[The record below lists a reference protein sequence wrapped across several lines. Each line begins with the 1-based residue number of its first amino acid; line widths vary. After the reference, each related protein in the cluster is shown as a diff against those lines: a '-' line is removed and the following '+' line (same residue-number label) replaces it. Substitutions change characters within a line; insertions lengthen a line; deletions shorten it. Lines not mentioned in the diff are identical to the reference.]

1 MSTVRISLLGFYGL
15 YQPQGIDLFEFLT
28 LPEGYDKETFINTL
42 FLDYG
47 DKGVLYTNPDM
58 FRRMMGAWSSK
69 WAVELARLYKTLT
82 DDYEPLWNIDCYEK
96 VQDKEN
102 ENASGR
108 TTATSSETD
117 ANTTENTVS
126 AYNSSSYEPHDKSQ
140 YNGTIGQTASGTS
153 ADERHKGLSHDGH
166 YYGNGGVTMSQQM
179 AEAEIK
185 LREKYNLYHEACKLF
200 SQDLLLYIY

>member
-1 MSTVRISLLGFYGL
+1 MSTVRISLLGFYAL
-15 YQPQGIDLFEFLT
+15 YDNQGVDLFEYLS
-28 LPEGYDKETFINTL
+28 LPEGYDKNTFIDTL

-58 FRRMMGAWSSK
+58 FRRMIGAWSSK
-69 WAVELARLYKTLT
+69 WSIELERLHKTLT
-82 DDYEPLWNIDCYEK
+82 EDYEPLWNIDRYEK

-108 TTATSSETD
+108 TTATSNETD

-126 AYNSSSYEPHDKSQ
+126 AYNSSAYEPHDKTQ

>member
-1 MSTVRISLLGFYGL
+1 MSTVRISLLGFYAL
-15 YQPQGIDLFEFLT
+15 YDNQGQDLFEYLS
-28 LPEGYDKETFINTL
+28 LPEGYDKETFKDVL

-47 DKGVLYTNPDM
+47 DKPVLYTNPDV
-58 FRRMMGAWSSK
+58 FKRMIGAWSSK
-69 WAVELARLYKTLT
+69 WSLELTRLYKTLT
-82 DDYEPLWNIDCYEK
+82 EDYEPLWNIDRYED

-108 TTATSSETD
+108 TTATSNETD

-126 AYNSSSYEPHDKSQ
+126 AYNSSSYEPHDKTQ

-153 ADERHKGLSHDGH
+153 ADERHKGLTHDGH

-179 AEAEIK
+179 AEAEVK

>member
-15 YQPQGIDLFEFLT
+15 YEPQGIDLFEFLS

-58 FRRMMGAWSSK
+58 FRHMIGAWSNK
-69 WAVELARLYKTLT
+69 WAIELARLYKTLT
-82 DDYEPLWNIDCYEK
+82 DDYEPLWNIDRYEK

-108 TTATSSETD
+108 TTATSNETD

-126 AYNSSSYEPHDKSQ
+126 AYNSSNYEPHDKTQ

-166 YYGNGGVTMSQQM
+166 YYGNGGITMSQQM

>member
-82 DDYEPLWNIDCYEK
+82 DDYEPLWNIDRYEK